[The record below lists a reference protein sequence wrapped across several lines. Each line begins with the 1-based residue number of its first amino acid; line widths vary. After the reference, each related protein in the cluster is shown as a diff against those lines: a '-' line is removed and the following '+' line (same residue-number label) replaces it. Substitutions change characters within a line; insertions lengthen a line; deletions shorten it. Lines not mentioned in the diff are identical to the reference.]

1 MINEF
6 LLVPRKHFFIAVN
19 ISYSVADPELLTSE
33 ITLLKNISLWFFY
46 PDRINNNTSSSFLT
60 DAALVGNPHWLQWHR
75 NRSLALGRD
84 SQIVYN
90 RVPKCGSRTI
100 VDLLR
105 YMGKKQNFTYK
116 HSTTYIEFNLTH
128 EAEERQVG
136 KIFNMMKPTVFDRHM
151 YFINFKK

>member
-1 MINEF
+1 MKV
-6 LLVPRKHFFIAVN
+6 LLHLGKKLHQHRHKYIQLRIQDCRPLGSLCWKI
-19 ISYSVADPELLTSE
+19 ISV
-33 ITLLKNISLWFFY
+33 WCFY
-46 PDRINNNTSSSFLT
+46 PDGINNNTSSSFFT

-116 HSTTYIEFNLTH
+116 HSTTYTEFNLTH